1 MRRIQLIVLTEQ
13 INTTPTAARSGH
25 HARFANNPHHST
37 SLRRAP
43 SFLAQPEAGWS
54 PAAGILSLARY
65 TGPEAVADSA
75 GEWWTY
81 EHSRQYREAQL
92 GFLEVLQQADGNR
105 LYDVL
110 EAMPYH
116 VDTHMQLSEMMVQQ
130 GDLGPFDSEFIVTFG
145 SLEATGASST
155 HLSKA
160 LYALS
165 APLPTTFPTGNFRLP
180 YCKIENRAFFT
191 GIARKVAIL
200 VKRGTWR
207 TACEWAKIALG
218 AGGDADPV
226 GMLV

>member
-1 MRRIQLIVLTEQ
+1 MQ
-13 INTTPTAARSGH
+13 INTGPAAPRSGH

-43 SFLAQPEAGWS
+43 SFLAQPEPGWS
-54 PAAGILSLARY
+54 PAAGILSLSRY
-65 TGPEAVADSA
+65 SGPESEADPH

-81 EHSRQYREAQL
+81 THPRQYREAQL

-110 EAMPYH
+110 ESAPYH
-116 VDTHMQLSEMMVQQ
+116 VDTHMQLSEMQVQQ
-130 GDLGPFDSEFIVTFG
+130 GDLG
-145 SLEATGASST
+145 AAAT
-155 HLSKA
+155 HLNKA

-165 APLPTTFPTGNFRLP
+165 APLPATFPQGLFRLP
-180 YCKIENRAFFT
+180 YTKIENRAFFT
-191 GIARKVAIL
+191 GIARKVSIL

-226 GMLV
+226 GMLVLSVLLNIHPVLLSS